1 MTSASWDNIFG
12 LTDPLPTQGR
22 FAGYVKIPW
31 ASDHSSYG
39 GFLPVPLAIVGG
51 GSGPTVLLLGG
62 IVGGEYDAQV
72 AVARLVQS
80 LDPKKMNGRVI
91 AMTMAN
97 YPAALAGT
105 RNSPLDGKYLNKAF
119 PGDIFGTTTSI
130 IAEYI
135 ERHLMSV
142 SDFVIDL
149 HSEARTMRYLS
160 SATIID
166 DADRTVQMRRL
177 ALAKAFGAERILR
190 FRSFDS
196 RSTSGAARRTG
207 ATRIGVEISGADTV
221 DQIISGIGRVLVWAG
236 ISGTP
241 QATSKSSVLLAH
253 RQQDFL
259 YTLTEGVFQPA
270 VSLGSQV
277 AAGDLAGHV
286 LDLTRPLSEPSQVV
300 CSSDGIVVGTRS
312 IGQVQRGDCVMLLA
326 TDGGDACQAE
336 LAEVSELRW
345 FGLPSQRGA
354 KVARKSNV
362 RREKSAVS

>member
-1 MTSASWDNIFG
+1 MTTASWDNIFG
-12 LTDPLPTQGR
+12 LTDPLPNQGR
-22 FAGYVKIPW
+22 SAGYVKIPW

-39 GFLPVPLAIVGG
+39 GFLPVPLAVVGG

-72 AVARLVQS
+72 AAARLVQS
-80 LDPKKMNGRVI
+80 LDPEKMNGRVI

-105 RNSPLDGKYLNKAF
+105 RNSPLDGKYLNKTF
-119 PGDIFGTTTSI
+119 PGDVFGTTTSI

-166 DADRTVQMRRL
+166 DADPNVQMRRL

-207 ATRIGVEISGADTV
+207 ATRIGVEISGPDTV
-221 DQIISGIGRVLVWAG
+221 DQIISGIRRVLAWSG
-236 ISGTP
+236 ISGAP
-241 QATSKSSVLLAH
+241 EPMCKSSVLLAH

-259 YTLTEGVFQPA
+259 YTLTDGVFQSA
-270 VSLGSQV
+270 VSLGSAV

-300 CSSDGIVVGTRS
+300 FSSDGIVVGTRS
-312 IGQVQRGDCVMLLA
+312 IGQVQRGDCVMLVA

-336 LAEVSELRW
+336 LDEASELRW
-345 FGLPSQRGA
+345 FDRTSQRG
-354 KVARKSNV
+354 SNATRTRSV
-362 RREKSAVS
+362 RREKIPVS